1 MATNVRYDFFED
13 RFDRSYLR
21 VVPVEGTKSE
31 MLEAKTL
38 ATVRDLAVS
47 RRRLAKHPAL
57 AGSFLVKAAAAAVVT
72 AFALPVVLGLG
83 STPAEAGVVDG
94 NGNPI
99 NTGSGGTV
107 GTTDETNGGSS
118 NQAVWMEHE
127 GFRFNSRAPV
137 GAPGSL
143 YHHDGSIRGTQHE
156 VNCGCRGNHAP
167 GTPTG
172 NGGGDG
178 NGNGDGNGGGG
189 GDGNGDGTGDG
200 NGVNEPTNQNV
211 PGDNNTNSPTENDSP
226 DNSAPETT
234 PTCEICGGD
243 NPPSADV
250 QAAALTAA
258 IRFDETARQEAREQ
272 GYGYPDVYP
281 YRVTPEVVERWKDEA
296 EAREEAQEEARQER
310 LEEEATYRN
319 ELTTWEET
327 RRQDDIADPAA
338 GVERVEGRIEQL
350 KASIQAN
357 KAKAAELRALLEDN
371 PGTYADTAIE
381 VYDQRAADAEEDL
394 EEAEE
399 WLEDLQDM
407 PQPDGLETQKAIE
420 ALEDE
425 RFQPSAAIGTNERE
439 IERLEQQLQAS
450 KDELAKFDD
459 PNYRDRFGRGKT
471 VFEDSVKHF
480 EEKLQQE
487 KAELTNN
494 VSEVNRIDAE
504 IEGLKNPTAPAVPQP
519 PTPPPVSTPTPPEP
533 PSSDTPPPNTDD
545 SVPDDVTAP
554 VPPQLPNRED
564 PEPEP
569 ETPTPADPEPE
580 TPTPAG
586 PEPEPETP
594 TAETPTAE
602 TYDGPGYPT
611 LSSAQRSA
619 VVKAEQHDR
628 WAKSN
633 RWAAERLRGLLED
646 ETNQDKRDYLS
657 ERIAGYEESA
667 KKNDEIAEQT
677 RDDHGIRPP
686 AEERN
691 DGTFEID
698 QTQYDNLE
706 VLAKN
711 NRRPEYYM
719 ELYNLTGTPLFAEM
733 AQISSNSGMLGGIAW
748 RANDI
753 IVNERPE
760 IYPSPGSPADARISD
775 FSKKIFEG
783 NFEDI
788 KPIET
793 DTGEQ
798 KYSIQDE
805 LGVSRRAY
813 ERWVEENP
821 GFADIAPPLLRYVQ
835 QIGTEGNTEELQEL
849 MEKLDATGNLEGFDD
864 LQLSDEIET
873 LISEGVIETVD
884 DLYRELEGDGSSD
897 IGELIDYGR
906 EYPAVE
912 VGIQSIIDEIAA
924 RHFGADPTKG
934 FYEEDF
940 IEAHGGLGNVTI
952 EYSLDGQFKIISS
965 DKSNIS
971 EESKKSYENVTSH
984 PTKHVIVVPA

>member
-21 VVPVEGTKSE
+21 VVPVEGAKSE

-57 AGSFLVKAAAAAVVT
+57 AGSLLVKAAAAAVVT

-99 NTGSGGTV
+99 NTDSGGTV
-107 GTTDETNGGSS
+107 GTTDETNGGSNSDPES
-118 NQAVWMEHE
+118 NYTCPGCTARTSDGLWYNPSART
-127 GFRFNSRAPV
+127 GD
-137 GAPGSL
+137 PGSRFG
-143 YHHDGSIRGTQHE
+143 YSGGEKDNQIE
-156 VNCGCRGNHAP
+156 INCGCINIVV
-167 GTPTG
+167 TDQTG
-172 NGGGDG
+172 EESSTGA
-178 NGNGDGNGGGG
+178 
-189 GDGNGDGTGDG
+189 GTGLPEDW
-200 NGVNEPTNQNV
+200 Q
-211 PGDNNTNSPTENDSP
+211 PGDPPPSTNPTTPGSPTETNDCP
-226 DNSAPETT
+226 A
-234 PTCEICGGD
+234 CEGSD
-243 NPPSADV
+243 PSTASNPAE
-250 QAAALTAA
+250 AASLELARDREL
-258 IRFDETARQEAREQ
+258 RQEAREQ
-272 GYGYPDVYP
+272 GVGYPDVYP
-281 YRVTPEVVERWKDEA
+281 YLVTPEVVERWKDEA

-394 EEAEE
+394 DEAEE
-399 WLEDLQDM
+399 WLEELQGM

-487 KAELTNN
+487 KAELADN

-504 IEGLKNPTAPAVPQP
+504 IEGLRNPTAPAVPQP

-533 PSSDTPPPNTDD
+533 PSSVTPPPDTND

-564 PEPEP
+564 PAPEPGTPAPAP

-580 TPTPAG
+580 
-586 PEPEPETP
+586 PETP
-594 TAETPTAE
+594 TSK

-667 KKNDEIAEQT
+667 KKNDEIADQT

-686 AEERN
+686 AEERD

-706 VLAKN
+706 ELAKN

-793 DTGEQ
+793 DNGEQ

-849 MEKLDATGNLEGFDD
+849 MEKLDATGNLAGFDD

-884 DLYRELEGDGSSD
+884 DLYRELEGDGRSD

-924 RHFGADPTKG
+924 RYFGADPTKG

-940 IEAHGGLGNVTI
+940 IEAHGGLENVTI

-965 DKSNIS
+965 DKTNIS
-971 EESKKSYENVTSH
+971 EESRKSYENVTSH
-984 PTKHVIVVPA
+984 PTKHVIVVPS